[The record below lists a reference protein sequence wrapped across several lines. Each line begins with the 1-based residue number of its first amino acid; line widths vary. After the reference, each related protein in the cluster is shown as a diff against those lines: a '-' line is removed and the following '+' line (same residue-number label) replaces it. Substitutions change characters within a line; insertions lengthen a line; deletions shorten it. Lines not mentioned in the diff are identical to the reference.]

1 MRGSAILALVV
12 VMTAFA
18 CHRPSSREIE
28 DGSVEL
34 AAHLLK
40 ESRGYPT
47 ASMPE
52 VVFYLDASKSM
63 AGYAGCTHRTSH
75 FDYVLNRLSTA
86 LHQPRVQLF
95 GVSDGD
101 TSYLSPAD
109 LSHEVSCPGTYTR
122 TENRDSLL
130 FSRIVRGRQPAVYF
144 TDGVQ
149 SDATSSSL
157 ARVAAL
163 LGEWIESER
172 SLAWVV
178 DTSTFIGDV
187 WSERGRR
194 SGGIDT
200 IPGKPFHVLFFA
212 NDPAQLDRL
221 LAAADPVLGG
231 ARTYRFDGRS
241 VRCQLT
247 RFHGGESSRMDMKH
261 HWFSPGAADLRALA
275 DTGVVA
281 EIECDD
287 QYPVARLTPSANPRI
302 SGIWTRHGFDTA
314 QSPPYSIHTDA
325 KTAAITPAGNARR
338 ARHTV
343 NAFVP
348 RPPSGTAS
356 FWDIR
361 FTLSAAG
368 GLAPEIHDLS
378 TDDDADVHARTRTYR
393 LTWLME
399 QLVEATE
406 RVRTKSVPVF
416 LTIRNL

>member
-1 MRGSAILALVV
+1 MRSFAILPLVV
-12 VMTAFA
+12 VMTGFA
-18 CHRPSSREIE
+18 CGRPSSREIE
-28 DGSVEL
+28 AGSVEL
-34 AAHLLK
+34 ATRLLQDSV
-40 ESRGYPT
+40 EHSL
-47 ASMPE
+47 ASMPD

-95 GVSDGD
+95 GVSGRD
-101 TSYLSPAD
+101 TSYLSQSD
-109 LSHEVSCPGTYTR
+109 LSHEVNCPETYSR

-130 FSRIVRGRQPAVYF
+130 FSRIVRSREPAVYF

-163 LGEWIESER
+163 LGEWIESGH

-178 DTSTFIGDV
+178 DTSTFVGDV

-200 IPGKPFHVLFFA
+200 IPGKPFHVLVFA
-212 NDPAQLDRL
+212 NDPAQLDSL
-221 LAAADPVLGG
+221 LAAAGPVLVD
-231 ARTYRFDGRS
+231 ARIYRFDS
-241 VRCQLT
+241 HAVRCQLT
-247 RFHGGESSRMDMKH
+247 KFHSGELPRMDMEN
-261 HWFSPGAADLRALA
+261 HWFSPSASDLRALA
-275 DTGVVA
+275 DTGVLA

-302 SGIWTRHGFDTA
+302 SGVWTKQGFDTV
-314 QSPPYSIHTDA
+314 QPPPYTIYTGA
-325 KTAAITPAGNARR
+325 KTAAITSAGNVRR

-343 NAFVP
+343 NAFIP
-348 RPPSGTAS
+348 RPPSGTVS

-361 FTLSAAG
+361 FALSAAG

-378 TDDDADVHARTRTYR
+378 TDDDSDVHARTKTYR
-393 LTWLME
+393 FTWLME